1 MTGTDA
7 AREALEA
14 AQQIRTLE
22 KQLVQWRERYER
34 ARLVLERHLDLAS
47 DPLAPQPPV
56 EPEPEP
62 PVAAIVPFPTIE
74 EPEYA
79 NGASHNG

>member
-1 MTGTDA
+1 MTGADA
-7 AREALEA
+7 AREAIEA

-22 KQLVQWRERYER
+22 KQIITWRERFAR
-34 ARLVLERHLDLAS
+34 AKFVLDKHLDLTS